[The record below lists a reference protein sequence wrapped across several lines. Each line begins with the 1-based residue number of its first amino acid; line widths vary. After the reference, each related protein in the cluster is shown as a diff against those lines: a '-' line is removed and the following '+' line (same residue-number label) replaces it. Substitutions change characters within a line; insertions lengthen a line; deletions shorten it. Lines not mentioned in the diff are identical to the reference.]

1 VALHKN
7 IMAFGLVTSGTKP
20 FQGQI
25 FCALALPFSTD
36 KGGKGL
42 SIRSHANHLRSGRYS
57 QPGQIYLLT
66 AVTHLREPL
75 FSDWRVG
82 RLMVEQ
88 FRQAQ
93 AEEQANSLAW
103 VVMPDHF
110 HWLVEL
116 QNDTLPGL
124 MRATK
129 SRCARAVNARVGRTG
144 QMWQKGF
151 HDRAIRREEDLRAVA
166 RYIIA
171 NPLRAGLV
179 RRVHD
184 YPLWDAIWL

>member
-1 VALHKN
+1 
-7 IMAFGLVTSGTKP
+7 MPTRF
-20 FQGQI
+20 
-25 FCALALPFSTD
+25 
-36 KGGKGL
+36 
-42 SIRSHANHLRSGRYS
+42 HANQLRAGRYS

-66 AVTHLREPL
+66 AVTHLREPV

-82 RLMVEQ
+82 RLLVDQ
-88 FRQAQ
+88 FRLAKT
-93 AEEQANSLAW
+93 EGRTDSLAW

-116 QNDTLPGL
+116 QNSTLPEL
-124 MRATK
+124 MLATK
-129 SRCARAVNARVGRTG
+129 SRSAREINAYLDRTG
-144 QMWQKGF
+144 KCWQKGF
-151 HDRAIRREEDLRAVA
+151 HDRAIRREENLLSVA
-166 RYIIA
+166 RYIVA